1 MYYSLS
7 HFMRDDWIMYA
18 LICSVGVAIGVYFLC
33 SGAVNKVK
41 GDMIKK
47 QKIKQQ
53 SG

>member
-7 HFMRDDWIMYA
+7 HFVRDEWVLYGS
-18 LICSVGVAIGVYFLC
+18 ICASAVGFGTYFLS

-41 GDMIKK
+41 SDMIKK